1 MRKSYHYEGPLP
13 LGSVVA
19 HHCGA
24 GGFQATKEN
33 PALTLRACEI
43 NGRYRLTAHHESG
56 AHIELTDVADTDG
69 RRRLGQA
76 LLKFLRTMQG
86 LSPLGDWGSLVGVR
100 PMKLFH
106 KLWDKT
112 GSAEGADAELV
123 KLYTVGDAKR
133 RLLREIAYWQRPYV
147 ATRLDEDRHVSL
159 YGGIP
164 FCTTRCT
171 YCSFPYGLWQDYGDQ
186 AGFQAAWLAD
196 ADALLALVKHYD
208 LTIDSLYMGGGTP
221 TSPSDELFA
230 ALVQRFGL
238 FHKLANHKLGHDC
251 EFTVEAGRPDT
262 VTPGKIEAMERA
274 GVNRISINP
283 QSMQDDVL
291 KAIGRGHKAQDI
303 KDLYH
308 YVRKHTDFAVNMDFI
323 AGLPHQT
330 VAHMEANM
338 AYVLTAMPENVTIH
352 TLALKKGSPL
362 YDGVGREAM
371 PDEESVRYMV
381 EFCGQR
387 LREAGYVPYY
397 VYRQQYMT
405 GQMENIGYTLPGHIC
420 EYNIRIME
428 ERQSILSVGPGS
440 SSKWMRGPEYR
451 QIQLHM
457 PKDVGVYTAT
467 LQELIAKRAQRAVEF
482 WEG

>member
-1 MRKSYHYEGPLP
+1 MRKSYRYEGPLP

-24 GGFQATKEN
+24 GGFYAVKDN
-33 PALTLRACEI
+33 PALSLKACEA
-43 NGRYRLTAHHESG
+43 NGRYTLTVQHESG
-56 AHIELTDVADTDG
+56 DHIELSDVADTEG
-69 RRRLGQA
+69 RRRLGQDV
-76 LLKFLRTMQG
+76 LKFLRTMQG
-86 LSPLGDWGSLVGVR
+86 LTPLGDWGSLVGVR

-106 KLWDKT
+106 KLWDAT
-112 GSAEGADAELV
+112 GSADGADAELV
-123 KLYTVGDAKR
+123 KRYAVSDTKR
-133 RLLREIAYWQRPYV
+133 RLLREIATYQRPYV
-147 ATRLDEDRHVSL
+147 ATRSDEERHVSI

-164 FCTTRCT
+164 FCTTQCT
-171 YCSFPYGLWQDYGDQ
+171 YCSFPYGLWQAYDDQ
-186 AGFQAAWLAD
+186 EGFKNAWLYD
-196 ADALLALVKHYD
+196 ADELLALVTHYD
-208 LTIDSLYMGGGTP
+208 LMIDSLYLGGGTP
-221 TSPSDELFA
+221 TSPSDEIFA
-230 ALVQRFGL
+230 ALVRQFQL
-238 FHKLANHKLGHDC
+238 FHKMASDRLGRDC

-262 VTPGKIEAMERA
+262 VTPRKIEAMQRA
-274 GVNRISINP
+274 GVNRMSINP

-291 KAIGRGHKAQDI
+291 KAIGRGHKARDI
-303 KDLYH
+303 EELYQ
-308 YVRKHTDFAVNMDFI
+308 YVRKHTNFTVNMDFI

-330 VAHMEANM
+330 VAYMKANM
-338 AYVLTAMPENVTIH
+338 EYVLTAMPENVTIH

-362 YDGVGREAM
+362 YAGVGREAM
-371 PDEESVRYMV
+371 PDEEAVRYMV

-405 GQMENIGYTLPGHIC
+405 GQLENIGYTLPGHIC

-440 SSKWMRGPEYR
+440 SSKWMRGPAYR

-467 LQELIAKRAQRAVEF
+467 LKDLVAKRAQRAVEF